1 MTAWKKFLLMSV
13 LGVALSSVAQVNMRP
28 EVAKPLQS
36 AQEAL
41 QAKQPDIALQK
52 IQEARAIGQLTE
64 PERMLLER
72 LAVVAAMGTQ
82 KYDLASS
89 SLDYLLSN
97 KNLTDADRLT
107 LTETAV
113 SVRQRSKDYPGVIE
127 WARKYVQLG
136 GKNPRIRLALIQS
149 LSIQGMHKDVVAE
162 IPEIQKVDAE
172 SGRLPDEAELR
183 LYAFSQLQVKDEAG
197 YVKTLTQLVKRYPSK
212 AYWEDLLN
220 RLPRLTGFTSRN
232 HLDVFRLL
240 EENGSLVDAEDFAEA
255 AQIAMK
261 SGFPHEAL
269 RFLDKVAQPP
279 AVSNLRKQAQ
289 KAIAE
294 DDKVMQSV
302 TLNSENVNM
311 LVQLG
316 DVQASRLQWTDAIV
330 AYQKALSKGNLRR
343 EGEVRLH
350 CGIALIKAGKFE
362 AATEMM
368 SSIKG
373 DEMAS
378 LIGSLWVLKAK

>member
-1 MTAWKKFLLMSV
+1 MTTWKKVLVMSV
-13 LGVALSSVAQVNMRP
+13 LGVALSSLAQVNLRP

-41 QAKQPDIALQK
+41 QAKQPDVALQK
-52 IQEARAIGQLTE
+52 IQEARAMGQLTE
-64 PERMLLER
+64 PERMMLER
-72 LAVVAAMGTQ
+72 LTVIAAMGAQ
-82 KYDLASS
+82 KFDVASN
-89 SLDYLLSN
+89 SLDYLLSL

-113 SVRQRSKDYPGVIE
+113 SVRQRSKDYPGVVE
-127 WARKYVQLG
+127 WARKYVQQG

-149 LSIQGMHKDVVAE
+149 LSIQGLHKDVVAE
-162 IPEIQKVDAE
+162 IPEIQKADAE

-197 YVKTLTQLVKRYPSK
+197 YVKTLNQLVKRFPTK

-220 RLPRLTGFTSRN
+220 RLPRLSGFSTRN

-240 EENGSLVDAEDFAEA
+240 EENASLTDAEDFSEA
-255 AQIAMK
+255 AQIALK

-269 RFLDKVAQPP
+269 RFLNKVPQPSS
-279 AVSNLRKQAQ
+279 VSNLKKQVE

-302 TLNSENVNM
+302 TLTSENANM

-316 DVQASRLQWTDAIV
+316 DVQASRRQWTDAIA

-350 CGIALIKAGKFE
+350 CGIALMKAGKMPE
-362 AATEMM
+362 AIEMM
-368 SSIKG
+368 ASIKG

-378 LIGSLWVLKAK
+378 LLGSLWVLKNK

>member
-1 MTAWKKFLLMSV
+1 MTAWKKILAMSV

-41 QAKQPDIALQK
+41 QAKQPEVALQK

-72 LAVVAAMGTQ
+72 LAVVAAMGMQ
-82 KYDLASS
+82 KFDVASS
-89 SLDYLLSN
+89 SLDYLLSQ
-97 KNLTDADRLT
+97 KSLTDSDRLT

-113 SVRQRSKDYPGVIE
+113 SVRQRAKDYPGVVD

-149 LSIQGMHKDVVAE
+149 LSIQGLHKDVVAE
-162 IPEIQKVDAE
+162 IPAIQKVDAE
-172 SGRLPDEAELR
+172 SGRSPDEAELR

-197 YVKTLTQLVKRYPSK
+197 YVKTLTELVKRYPSK

-240 EENGSLVDAEDFAEA
+240 EENGSLSDAEDFAEA
-255 AQIAMK
+255 AQVAMK
-261 SGFPHEAL
+261 LGFPHEAL
-269 RFLDKVAQPP
+269 RFLDKVSQP
-279 AVSNLRKQAQ
+279 ASSGNLRKQVL

-294 DDKVMQSV
+294 DDKTMQSV
-302 TLNSENVNM
+302 SLNSENVNM

-316 DVQASRLQWTDAIV
+316 DVQASRLNWTDAIA

-350 CGIALIKAGKFE
+350 CGIALIKARKIE

-368 SSIKG
+368 ASIKG

-378 LIGSLWVLKAK
+378 LLGSLWVLKAK

>member
-1 MTAWKKFLLMSV
+1 MTAWKKILAMSV

-41 QAKQPDIALQK
+41 QAKQPEVALQK

-72 LAVVAAMGTQ
+72 LAVVAAMGMQ
-82 KYDLASS
+82 KFDVASS
-89 SLDYLLSN
+89 SLDYLLSQ
-97 KNLTDADRLT
+97 KSLTDSDRLT

-113 SVRQRSKDYPGVIE
+113 SVRQRAKDYPGVVD

-149 LSIQGMHKDVVAE
+149 LSIQGLHKDVVAE
-162 IPEIQKVDAE
+162 IPAIQKVDAE
-172 SGRLPDEAELR
+172 SGRSPDEAELR

-197 YVKTLTQLVKRYPSK
+197 YVKTLTELVKRYPSK

-240 EENGSLVDAEDFAEA
+240 EENGSLSDAEDFAEA
-255 AQIAMK
+255 AQVAMK
-261 SGFPHEAL
+261 LGFPHEAL
-269 RFLDKVAQPP
+269 RFLDKVSQP
-279 AVSNLRKQAQ
+279 ASSGNLRKQVL

-294 DDKVMQSV
+294 DDKTMQSV
-302 TLNSENVNM
+302 SLNSENVNM

-316 DVQASRLQWTDAIV
+316 DVQASRLNWTDAIA

-350 CGIALIKAGKFE
+350 CGIALIKAGKIE

-368 SSIKG
+368 ASIKG

-378 LIGSLWVLKAK
+378 LLGSLWVLKAK

>member
-1 MTAWKKFLLMSV
+1 MTTWKKVLVMSV
-13 LGVALSSVAQVNMRP
+13 LGVALSSLAQVNLRP

-41 QAKQPDIALQK
+41 QAKQPDVALQK
-52 IQEARAIGQLTE
+52 IQEARAMGQLTE
-64 PERMLLER
+64 PERMMLER
-72 LAVVAAMGTQ
+72 LTVIAAMGVQ
-82 KYDLASS
+82 KFDVASN
-89 SLDYLLSN
+89 SLDYLLSL

-113 SVRQRSKDYPGVIE
+113 SVRQRSKDYPGVVE
-127 WARKYVQLG
+127 WARKYVQQG

-149 LSIQGMHKDVVAE
+149 LSIQGLHKDVVAE
-162 IPEIQKVDAE
+162 IPEIQKADAE

-197 YVKTLTQLVKRYPSK
+197 YVKTLNQLVKRFPTK

-220 RLPRLTGFTSRN
+220 RLPRLSGFSTRN

-240 EENGSLVDAEDFAEA
+240 EENASLTDAEDFSEA
-255 AQIAMK
+255 AQIALK

-269 RFLDKVAQPP
+269 RFLNKVPQPSS
-279 AVSNLRKQAQ
+279 VSNLKKQVE

-302 TLNSENVNM
+302 TLTSENANM

-316 DVQASRLQWTDAIV
+316 DVQASRRQWTDAIA

-350 CGIALIKAGKFE
+350 CGIALMKAGKMPE
-362 AATEMM
+362 AIEMM
-368 SSIKG
+368 ASIKG

-378 LIGSLWVLKAK
+378 LLGSLWVLKNK

>member
-1 MTAWKKFLLMSV
+1 MTEWKKILVMSV

-28 EVAKPLQS
+28 EVAKPLQF

-41 QAKQPDIALQK
+41 QAKQPDVALQR
-52 IQEARAIGQLTE
+52 IQEARAVGQLTE

-72 LAVVAAMGTQ
+72 LVVVAAMGTQ
-82 KYDLASS
+82 KFDLASS

-97 KNLTDADRLT
+97 KNLTDSDRLT

-113 SVRQRSKDYPGVIE
+113 SVRQRTKDYSGVIE
-127 WARKYVQLG
+127 WARKYLQMG
-136 GKNPRIRLALIQS
+136 GKNPRIRLALVQS
-149 LSIQGMHKDVVAE
+149 LSIQGLHKDVVAE
-162 IPEIQKVDAE
+162 ISEIQKVDAE

-255 AQIAMK
+255 AQVAMK

-279 AVSNLRKQAQ
+279 ASGNLRKQAQ
-289 KAIAE
+289 KAISE
-294 DDKVMQSV
+294 DEKVMQSV
-302 TLNSENVNM
+302 KLNSENVNM

-316 DVQASRLQWTDAIV
+316 DVQVSRQQWTDAV
-330 AYQKALSKGNLRR
+330 AAYQKALSKGNVRR

-378 LIGSLWVLKAK
+378 LLGSLWILKAK

>member
-1 MTAWKKFLLMSV
+1 MTTWKKILAISV
-13 LGVALSSVAQVNMRP
+13 LGVALTSVAQVNMRP

-41 QAKQPDIALQK
+41 QAKQPDLALQK

-82 KYDLASS
+82 KYDLASH

-113 SVRQRSKDYPGVIE
+113 SVRQRSKDYPGVVE

-136 GKNPRIRLALIQS
+136 GKNSRIRLALIQS
-149 LSIQGMHKDVVAE
+149 LSIQGLHKDVVAE
-162 IPEIQKVDAE
+162 IPEIQKANID
-172 SGRLPDEAELR
+172 SGSLPDEAELR

-197 YVKTLTQLVKRYPSK
+197 YVKTLTQLVKRFPTK

-220 RLPRLTGFTSRN
+220 RLPRLAGFTSRN

-240 EENGSLVDAEDFAEA
+240 EENGSLVDAEDFSEA
-255 AQIAMK
+255 AQIALK

-269 RFLDKVAQPP
+269 RFLDKVTQPSSS
-279 AVSNLRKQAQ
+279 ANLRKQAQ

-302 TLNSENVNM
+302 TLNSENANM

-316 DVQASRLQWTDAIV
+316 DVQASRLQWADAIA

-350 CGIALIKAGKFE
+350 CGIALIKTGKI
-362 AATEMM
+362 AAAIEMLE
-368 SSIKG
+368 SIKG

-378 LIGSLWVLKAK
+378 LLGSLWILKTK